1 MKILNFGS
9 LNLDLVYQVPHFVRP
24 GETLASF
31 SRDTHVGGKGLNQS
45 VALARAGATVFHAGC
60 IGADGRLLK
69 DYLADNGVNVRFIKE
84 KPVPTGH
91 AIIQVSPEGQ
101 NAILLFAGANASVT
115 EAEIEEA
122 IGFLQPGDWL
132 LLQNEVA
139 GTDKIIECAYK
150 HNIVIVLN
158 PSPVSPAMRDW
169 PLHKVS
175 WFLLNEIE
183 GAFLAETDDPEK
195 IREALIEKFPAAKFV
210 LTLGE
215 QGAVYFDRTQTVKVK
230 AKHVQAVDTTGA
242 GDTFTGYFLASVMR
256 GESAQKALA
265 WATTASAVAVTR
277 PGAAEAI
284 PTRKEVESW

>member
-9 LNLDLVYQVPHFVRP
+9 LNLDYVYQVPHFVQP
-24 GETLASF
+24 GETLASYQ
-31 SRDTHVGGKGLNQS
+31 RDVHVGGKGLNQS

-60 IGADGRLLK
+60 IGTDGRILK
-69 DYLADNGVNVRFIKE
+69 DFLAENGADVGLVIE
-84 KPVPTGH
+84 KPMATGH
-91 AIIQVSPEGQ
+91 AVIQVSPEGQ

-115 EAEIEEA
+115 ETEIEEA

-150 HNIVIVLN
+150 HNIVVVLN
-158 PSPVSPAMRDW
+158 PSPVSPAMRAW
-169 PLHKVS
+169 PLEKVS

-183 GAFLAETDDPEK
+183 GAFLAETERIDEIPQK
-195 IREALIEKFPAAKFV
+195 LIEKYPHAHFV

-215 QGAVYFDRTQTVKVK
+215 RGAVYFDQTQTVKTE
-230 AKHVQAVDTTGA
+230 ARRVQAVDTTGA

-256 GESAQKALA
+256 GEPVETALSRA
-265 WATTASAVAVTR
+265 STASGIAVTR